1 MEANEPSLAGPIFS
15 AHMRILRQI
24 AGETTFARALSRLDP
39 DVQLAVN
46 TSAAIGWV
54 PFTVIEAVV
63 NAVADESGRTVEAL
77 QREMVFTTTKDVL
90 SGMWKLLAKALSPEL
105 IVSRI
110 GLLWSRTYHPG
121 KIHAESPAP
130 STVIVR
136 VSEFGTPSDYL
147 LRGMSFTLEA
157 LLTELGRRAVRVKTE
172 RTADGAV
179 LHVQWRS

>member
-1 MEANEPSLAGPIFS
+1 MAAIEPSLAGPIFS

-39 DVQLAVN
+39 DVQLTVN

-54 PFTVIEAVV
+54 SFAVIEAVV

-90 SGMWKLLAKALSPEL
+90 SGIWKVLAKAISPEL

-121 KIHAESPAP
+121 KIQAESPAP
-130 STVIVR
+130 NSAIVR

-179 LHVQWRS
+179 LHVHWRA